1 MNIFKKF
8 YCRTYQFILKV
19 AIPLLPYR
27 EPKILENYEELTSM
41 LTQNDFRCVLVVADK
56 NLINLGL
63 LDDLTNQLTK
73 MGINFVV
80 FDGAVANPTSQN
92 VEDGLKVYHE
102 NACQAIIAFGGGSTI
117 DCAKA
122 IGARV
127 ARPKKSLSQMA
138 GILKVRKKIPTLT
151 AIPTTAGTGSETT
164 IASVITDSQTRHKYA
179 INDFPLIPSYAI
191 LDAKLTL
198 GLPPYITATTGMD
211 ALTHAIEAYI
221 GNSTTKD
228 TRQYAL
234 SAIKLVFENLLPVY
248 HNGDDITARQS
259 MLKASYL
266 AGLAFTKSYVGYV
279 HAIAHS
285 LGGKYNVA
293 HGEAN
298 AILLPRVLKM
308 YGNKIYAKLK
318 EICVYA
324 GLCEESTPK
333 EVASKI
339 FIEKIEAMNKE
350 MNIPNKID
358 AIKKDDIP
366 QLAKTA
372 ESEGNPLYPVPV
384 LFTAEQLEKIYYEVC
399 NDR

>member
-1 MNIFKKF
+1 M
-8 YCRTYQFILKV
+8 

-73 MGINFVV
+73 MGISFVV

-138 GILKVRKKIPTLT
+138 GILKVRKKIPTIT

-248 HNGDDITARQS
+248 HHGDDITARQC

-372 ESEGNPLYPVPV
+372 ELEGNPLYPVPV

-399 NDR
+399 ND